1 MAEQSKEMK
10 DRTLIL
16 ASPFNSGL

>member
-1 MAEQSKEMK
+1 MK